1 MLADTVTAAKFEPD
15 SQPKRSGQVT
25 QDPPAV
31 AMSDTR
37 MNSRAQGQEI
47 SPSHQSGS
55 MAGRNGHEFRGK
67 TAAKELRMVSR
78 MATSLNIYFPLVP
91 VIN

>member
-1 MLADTVTAAKFEPD
+1 MLADTATAAKFEQD
-15 SQPKRSGQVT
+15 SEPKRSGEAT

-31 AMSDTR
+31 AMGDTR
-37 MNSRAQGQEI
+37 MNSRAQGQEGL
-47 SPSHQSGS
+47 PHQSGS

-67 TAAKELRMVSR
+67 TAAKELRFVSR